1 MLAPPQHKANYIYI
15 YIYIY
20 MAGDLDQLF
29 GLYNFTTPTHN
40 TTFICG
46 GGETNDLLDQFGC
59 YSTINNNLNDLQCLG
74 NYSTNNN
81 YAYYPSNDH
90 LLANPNYMFSLPDD
104 DDDRLFEPYYPPSKR
119 QKVICCGSDDQYAG
133 YSCCPA
139 LNNSPN
145 STTSSCYHQS
155 SRALMI
161 NADEGSGKK
170 AMAPMKVDDQG
181 MSAQSVAARQRR
193 RRITEKTRELGELVP
208 GGNKMNTA
216 EMFHSAFK
224 YIKFLQAQVGVLHFM
239 ASIHQDNRNGD
250 EQLQVLL
257 ASPIIQEKLYSAEK
271 CLVPKQLIETSNAKD
286 QHEIITNKLISK
298 DSTDDLLMQ
307 QTDEEKLG

>member
-1 MLAPPQHKANYIYI
+1 
-15 YIYIY
+15 

-46 GGETNDLLDQFGC
+46 GGGGGDDDDRGLIFDFETNDLLDQFGC
-59 YSTINNNLNDLQCLG
+59 YSTFNNYLNDLQCLG
-74 NYSTNNN
+74 NYSTNN

-90 LLANPNYMFSLPDD
+90 LLIANPNYMLSLPDDD

-119 QKVICCGSDDQYAG
+119 QKVICCGSDDQFAG
-133 YSCCPA
+133 YTY
-139 LNNSPN
+139 
-145 STTSSCYHQS
+145 STTTTPTTTSSSCYHQS

-170 AMAPMKVDDQG
+170 AMAPMKVDDQS

-224 YIKFLQAQVGVLHFM
+224 YIKFLQAQVGVLDFM

-286 QHEIITNKLISK
+286 QHEIKTNKLISK

>member
-1 MLAPPQHKANYIYI
+1 
-15 YIYIY
+15 
-20 MAGDLDQLF
+20 
-29 GLYNFTTPTHN
+29 
-40 TTFICG
+40 
-46 GGETNDLLDQFGC
+46 
-59 YSTINNNLNDLQCLG
+59 
-74 NYSTNNN
+74 
-81 YAYYPSNDH
+81 
-90 LLANPNYMFSLPDD
+90 MFSLPD

-119 QKVICCGSDDQYAG
+119 QKVICCGSDDDQYAG

-139 LNNSPN
+139 LNTTPN
-145 STTSSCYHQS
+145 STTSCYHQS

-161 NADEGSGKK
+161 NADEG
-170 AMAPMKVDDQG
+170 MAPMKVDDQG

-224 YIKFLQAQVGVLHFM
+224 YINFLQAQVGVLHFM

-286 QHEIITNKLISK
+286 QREIKTNKLISK
-298 DSTDDLLMQ
+298 DSTDDDLLMQ